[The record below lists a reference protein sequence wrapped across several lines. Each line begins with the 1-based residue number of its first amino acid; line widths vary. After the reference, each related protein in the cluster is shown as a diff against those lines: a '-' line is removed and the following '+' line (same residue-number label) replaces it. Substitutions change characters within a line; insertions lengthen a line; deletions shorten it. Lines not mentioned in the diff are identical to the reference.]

1 MPTFLQKAVSFL
13 RAVTSGRDKK
23 LQAERDAICN
33 GCDQFFERPAKNM
46 LGKWIMQGFCKACG
60 CGMRSMADM
69 KRGKNAYRKMKCPR
83 GYWPGDA
90 KSEGL
95 TLKEANTL
103 YGAFDRLEYN
113 MALVQCSI
121 DKQKP
126 LDPAAQT
133 AIFGQPPQHNQS
145 SPKPSAGAV
154 AAENP
159 IQQAARRQ
167 IANAQTLPQA
177 VPAAQFKQA
186 FPHSPA
192 TNETALADALAAI
205 KEVEEGNVAGGRI
218 ALAAAGK
225 SAQGTR
231 GAAPLAPS
239 NSGNGHTSGGGR
251 RTRSQKRARARRRQA
266 CNT

>member
-13 RAVTSGRDKK
+13 RAVTSGKDKK
-23 LQAERDAICN
+23 LQDQRDAICN
-33 GCDQFFERPAKNM
+33 ACDQFIERPAKNAW
-46 LGKWIMQGFCKACG
+46 GKWIMQGFCKACG

-90 KSEGL
+90 ESKGL

-126 LDPAAQT
+126 LDPAAQ
-133 AIFGQPPQHNQS
+133 ASIFGQPPQHNQS

-205 KEVEEGNVAGGRI
+205 KDVEEGGGAKGNREK
-218 ALAAAGK
+218 ARADNWP
-225 SAQGTR
+225 QGTKV
-231 GAAPLAPS
+231 LAPVAP
-239 NSGNGHTSGGGR
+239 GNNGNGGR
-251 RTRSQKRARARRRQA
+251 RTRSQKRARARRRQS
-266 CNT
+266 CST